1 MTCDGHAFSS
11 LPMCAGLHER
21 MTDEGLRALASAGCG
36 ENLKFLF
43 LRSGWLRALPPF
55 PISPF
60 LPLAFLHL
68 SSHSSHSLSFSFLSM
83 SVIFVCLSLSLIF
96 LSCDGFFLGMSHFSS
111 LLPPP
116 LSVNANQI

>member
-68 SSHSSHSLSFSFLSM
+68 SSHSSHSLFLFSFH
-83 SVIFVCLSLSLIF
+83 VCHFCFSLSLSHFPF
-96 LSCDGFFLGMSHFSS
+96 L
-111 LLPPP
+111 
-116 LSVNANQI
+116 